1 MAAYVVVDIT
11 VTDPETYATYRD
23 LAPATVALYGGRY
36 LARGGAAETLEG
48 TWAPTRFVILEFPS
62 VEQAKAWIDSPEYA
76 PVKKLRH
83 QAAHSEMVMIQGVA
97 QP

>member
-23 LAPATVALYGGRY
+23 LAPATVTLYGGRY
-36 LARGGAAETLEG
+36 IARGGAAETLEG
-48 TWAPTRFVILEFPS
+48 TWAPTRLVILEFPS
-62 VEQAKAWIDSPEYA
+62 VEQARAWVDSPEYA
-76 PVKKLRH
+76 HIKKLRH
-83 QAAHSEMVMIQGVA
+83 QSAHSEMVVIAGVP

>member
-1 MAAYVVVDIT
+1 MAAYIVVDIT

-23 LAPATVALYGGRY
+23 LAPATVTLYGGRY

-62 VEQAKAWIDSPEYA
+62 VEQARAWVDSPEYA

-83 QAAHSEMVMIQGVA
+83 QSTHSEMVVIAGVA